1 MFYYCDGMDFFP
13 RASLVQMH
21 MLINLFLIMM
31 INNSFETNI
40 FIMKIITLLFI
51 DKKNH
56 LLVLMDF

>member
-40 FIMKIITLLFI
+40 FIMKIIMLLFI
-51 DKKNH
+51 D
-56 LLVLMDF
+56 